1 MKAVKFL
8 GKFLAVILSCLFAI
22 FLLLIMYIF
31 IAKTMLNEYSIFYY
45 ISDSNIFDCSS
56 DDIHTSDGKNNLMD
70 YIGDDL
76 FKIGSPI
83 AMTDKVIDSARLN
96 SVVTQYGYDYVD
108 YVLYSNNRP
117 VFDTDKVVNIV
128 NNNYAARKGHNLSD
142 KQLSSLDSY
151 VIELESK
158 LDETLPSVSEL
169 YDMGVNVYI
178 LRIIANFSS
187 SNYIWIV
194 FLMFS
199 ITFYSLIALCLW
211 NKSRAFKWT
220 GFIVLIDGILLIISS
235 FLEVRLF
242 SMVVNGKGIID
253 NLVVTILG
261 KNFENLLLFGIG
273 FIVLGIIFLIICANF
288 MKKEQQ
294 GNSDKI
300 LDTVIKEETL
310 LGKEPISGDLDV
322 SSNKGEVTGEI
333 DKVVLETIDDK
344 APSSSVLVIKDDEIP
359 VIDVMGNDFE
369 SKDNDIIVPDEKLF
383 NDKDSVS
390 DDGDDEKEVN
400 IDEESLSE
408 ESSDEDKDI
417 EIVNDN
423 NSDFVLDDDSLDND
437 DSEDVKTSDVVVMD
451 SASEED
457 SSIDEPLPLG
467 VSDDYEELD
476 DSIDKD
482 ITPFDAKVSV
492 PVEVKLDV
500 ISPKKGKDAD
510 FEDIEVL
517 DNDDDEIELL

>member
-31 IAKTMLNEYSIFYY
+31 IAKTMLNEDSISYY
-45 ISDSNIFDCSS
+45 IGI
-56 DDIHTSDGKNNLMD
+56 
-70 YIGDDL
+70 
-76 FKIGSPI
+76 PI
-83 AMTDKVIDSARLN
+83 SVTDKVIDSASLN
-96 SVVTQYGYDYVD
+96 NVLTQYGYDYID

-142 KQLSSLDSY
+142 KQLSSLNSY
-151 VIELESK
+151 VMKLESK
-158 LDETLPSVSEL
+158 LDDTLPSVSEL

-211 NKSRAFKWT
+211 NKSKAFKWT
-220 GFIVLIDGILLIISS
+220 GFIVLIDGMLLIISS

-242 SMVVNGKGIID
+242 SMVVNGRGIID

-294 GNSDKI
+294 ENSDKI

-322 SSNKGEVTGEI
+322 SPNKGEITGVI
-333 DKVVLETIDDK
+333 DKVILETIDDK
-344 APSSSVLVIKDDEIP
+344 DPSSSVLVIKDDEIP

-383 NDKDSVS
+383 NDKDVVS
-390 DDGDDEKEVN
+390 DDGNDEKEVN
-400 IDEESLSE
+400 IGEESLSDD
-408 ESSDEDKDI
+408 SSDEDKDI

-423 NSDFVLDDDSLDND
+423 NSDAILDDDSLDND
-437 DSEDVKTSDVVVMD
+437 DSEDVKTLDVVVMD

-457 SSIDEPLPLG
+457 GSIDEPLPLN
-467 VSDDYEELD
+467 SLDDYEELD
-476 DSIDKD
+476 DSINKD
-482 ITPFDAKVSV
+482 IIPFNDKVSV

-500 ISPKKGKDAD
+500 ISPKKGKGAD

-517 DNDDDEIELL
+517 DNDDEIELL

>member
-8 GKFLAVILSCLFAI
+8 GKFLAVIFSCLFAI

-31 IAKTMLNEYSIFYY
+31 IAKTMLNEDSISYY

-56 DDIHTSDGKNNLMD
+56 DDIHTSDGKNNLRD

-76 FKIGSPI
+76 FKIGIPI
-83 AMTDKVIDSARLN
+83 SVTDKVIDSASLN
-96 SVVTQYGYDYVD
+96 SVLTQYGYDYID

-142 KQLSSLDSY
+142 KQLSSLNSY
-151 VIELESK
+151 VMELESK
-158 LDETLPSVSEL
+158 LDDTLPSVSEF
-169 YDMGVNVYI
+169 YDMGVNIYI

-211 NKSRAFKWT
+211 NKSKAFKWT
-220 GFIVLIDGILLIISS
+220 GFIVLIDGMLLIVSS

-242 SMVVNGKGIID
+242 SMVVNGRGIID

-273 FIVLGIIFLIICANF
+273 FIVLGIIFLIICASF

-294 GNSDKI
+294 ENSDKI

-322 SSNKGEVTGEI
+322 SPNKGEITGVI
-333 DKVVLETIDDK
+333 DKVILETIDDK
-344 APSSSVLVIKDDEIP
+344 DPSSSVLVIKDDEIP

-369 SKDNDIIVPDEKLF
+369 SKDNDSIVPDEKLF
-383 NDKDSVS
+383 NDKDVVS
-390 DDGDDEKEVN
+390 DDGNDEKEVN
-400 IDEESLSE
+400 IGEESLSDD
-408 ESSDEDKDI
+408 SSDEDKDI

-423 NSDFVLDDDSLDND
+423 NYAAILDDDSLDND

-451 SASEED
+451 SVSEED
-457 SSIDEPLPLG
+457 GSIDDPLPLN
-467 VSDDYEELD
+467 SLDDYEELD
-476 DSIDKD
+476 DSINKD
-482 ITPFDAKVSV
+482 IIPFNDKVSV

-500 ISPKKGKDAD
+500 ISPKKGKGAD

-517 DNDDDEIELL
+517 DNDDEIELL

>member
-31 IAKTMLNEYSIFYY
+31 IAKTMLNEDSISYY

-56 DDIHTSDGKNNLMD
+56 DDIHTSDGKNNLRD

-76 FKIGSPI
+76 FKIGIPI
-83 AMTDKVIDSARLN
+83 SVTDKVIDSASLN
-96 SVVTQYGYDYVD
+96 SVLTQYGYDYVD

-142 KQLSSLDSY
+142 KQLSSLDGY

-158 LDETLPSVSEL
+158 LDEALPSVSEL

-211 NKSRAFKWT
+211 SKSKAFKWT
-220 GFIVLIDGILLIISS
+220 GFIVLIDGMLLIISS

-261 KNFENLLLFGIG
+261 KNFENLLLFGVG

-310 LGKEPISGDLDV
+310 LGKKPISDVLDV
-322 SSNKGEVTGEI
+322 NSNKGEVIGEI
-333 DKVVLETIDDK
+333 DKVALETIDDK
-344 APSSSVLVIKDDEIP
+344 DPNSSVLVIKDDEIP

-369 SKDNDIIVPDEKLF
+369 SKDSDDIVPDEKLF
-383 NDKDSVS
+383 NDKDNVS
-390 DDGDDEKEVN
+390 DDGNDDKEVN
-400 IDEESLSE
+400 IEEEPISDD
-408 ESSDEDKDI
+408 SSDKDKDI

-423 NSDFVLDDDSLDND
+423 NSDDILSDDSLDD
-437 DSEDVKTSDVVVMD
+437 DIEDVKTSDVVVMD
-451 SASEED
+451 SIDEED
-457 SSIDEPLPLG
+457 NSIDESIPLG
-467 VSDDYEELD
+467 ILDDYEELD
-476 DSIDKD
+476 DSINKD
-482 ITPFDAKVSV
+482 IIPFDAKVSV

-510 FEDIEVL
+510 FEDIEIL
-517 DNDDDEIELL
+517 DNDDEIELL